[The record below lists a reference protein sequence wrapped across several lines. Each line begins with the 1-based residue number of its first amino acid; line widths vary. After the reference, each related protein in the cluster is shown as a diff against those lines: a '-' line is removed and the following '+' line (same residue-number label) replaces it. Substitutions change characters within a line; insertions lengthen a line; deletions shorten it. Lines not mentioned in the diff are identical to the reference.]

1 LPANAPPLGIEAGGE
16 FPEIRVLMKGGTLYV
31 CSDGLTEA
39 ACAESRERL
48 GSEGLKRLV
57 RRFAAKPLSA
67 RIAAITSDVG
77 RLELRDDLTLLAV
90 SDEHGPR

>member
-1 LPANAPPLGIEAGGE
+1 
-16 FPEIRVLMKGGTLYV
+16 
-31 CSDGLTEA
+31 
-39 ACAESRERL
+39 
-48 GSEGLKRLV
+48 V

-90 SDEHGPR
+90 SDEHGAR